1 MYPSNNAA
9 LARFAS
15 LPEALVA
22 TPRHGPW
29 FSSFW
34 TAPFRDVDDRVALLA
49 AGRKA
54 EKAARAAAMR
64 AAPHYL

>member
-1 MYPSNNAA
+1 MSSDAA
-9 LARFAS
+9 IAAS
-15 LPEALVA
+15 ATCTEALVA

-54 EKAARAAAMR
+54 EKAARDAAMP